1 MTSTDQSPS
10 SKRQRTNDT
19 NSEKLLTFDASDM
32 DLSDIEFMRKILEK
46 HHSIDELCEYI
57 FKLRQYHIQSKLS
70 ESSPVIIEPPKQFSQ
85 LNRDDKLKILTKR

>member
-1 MTSTDQSPS
+1 MTSTDQSIS
-10 SKRQRTNDT
+10 SKRQRINDT

-57 FKLRQYHIQSKLS
+57 FKLRQYHIQSKLLS
-70 ESSPVIIEPPKQFSQ
+70 ASPSIKPKKQS
-85 LNRDDKLKILTKR
+85 KKTKPTTFTYTTVK